1 MPILIIIKNMK
12 KTIPAFI
19 IILTVFAASN
29 LSCRKGVFAPENF
42 QAGIAIHSSQVST
55 SSLIVRFDET
65 GVGDSLTAGGRI
77 QKNFDLSGV
86 AAQMGRTTH
95 FRVYANK
102 GGTEQ
107 LIADSTILL
116 HKGELPV
123 FEVVYSDVLGM
134 GGFISGTDIPSDS
147 VRIRIVYHDRTAAKK
162 FAALEWQ
169 IYQYQSKAPYVDTN
183 NNVKILFSLAEDQ
196 YSTDFYIPVFKK
208 DGVTFTSLYCRLKD
222 PVTGNFLYWIA
233 AAPVFNTNLQ
243 TSPTLGGGT
252 YLFVS
257 YDLTDNG
264 STGRYLL
271 KQTILRL

>member
-1 MPILIIIKNMK
+1 MK

-19 IILTVFAASN
+19 IIVSVSVATLF
-29 LSCRKGVFAPENF
+29 SCRKGVFAPEHF

-55 SSLIVRFDET
+55 SSLIVRFDE
-65 GVGDSLTAGGRI
+65 GGAGDSLLAGGRV
-77 QKNFDLSGV
+77 QKTFDLSGE
-86 AAQMGRTTH
+86 AARMGRNTH

-102 GGTEQ
+102 AGTEQ

-116 HKGELPV
+116 HRGELPV
-123 FEVVYSDVLGM
+123 FDVVYSDVLGM

-147 VRIRIVYHDRTAAKK
+147 VRIRIVYHDRTAVKK

-169 IYQYQSKAPYVDTN
+169 IYQYQSKAPYIDTN
-183 NNVKILFSLAEDQ
+183 NNVKIVFSLAENQ

-222 PVTGNFLYWIA
+222 PVTDKFLYWIA

-264 STGRYLL
+264 TTGRYLL
-271 KQTILRL
+271 KQSILRL